1 MRSALVG
8 GLSAQALQT
17 ALRKTT
23 ERLAAELAD
32 PAAATPDWSAAEWRV
47 ACAAATIHGAAPLLA
62 SRLRWQGPAHWR
74 QFLHE
79 QAVRAGARHRHMLEL
94 TSLIDAT
101 LHAAGIP
108 AVALKGA
115 ALYAGALY
123 QPGMRPMAGVDL
135 LVRGAD
141 FEGATQ
147 ALLGLGCHESQRLWK
162 NRAFVLRAGAAAA
175 GAPPGEHPL
184 KIELHERICEMLPV
198 RLVDISARVFP
209 QTARPGL
216 NPYPARAA
224 LMTHLLLHAAGS
236 IVDRALR
243 LIQLHDIAL
252 LGAALSPE
260 EWAAAVGAEA
270 WWAFPPLV
278 LTARYYPGRLPQPVL
293 AAARRHCPPLLR
305 ASVRRQRLSDVSL
318 SFPWIEAFPALAWT
332 RSPGEALGY
341 VARRV
346 VRDREATAMR
356 ELASGT
362 EPGLSAGER
371 RWLGVS
377 QAERIVRWA
386 LSHPPRPLTMRAVR
400 SSFGEG
406 A

>member
-123 QPGMRPMAGVDL
+123 QPGMRPMADVDL

-147 ALLGLGCHESQRLWK
+147 ALLGLGCQRVAAAVEEPGVRPACGCRRGG
-162 NRAFVLRAGAAAA
+162 RAARRTSPQDRAARAHLRDAA
-175 GAPPGEHPL
+175 GAPGGYL
-184 KIELHERICEMLPV
+184 SRASS
-198 RLVDISARVFP
+198 RR
-209 QTARPGL
+209 RPG
-216 NPYPARAA
+216 PASTRTPPA
-224 LMTHLLLHAAGS
+224 
-236 IVDRALR
+236 
-243 LIQLHDIAL
+243 
-252 LGAALSPE
+252 SP
-260 EWAAAVGAEA
+260 
-270 WWAFPPLV
+270 
-278 LTARYYPGRLPQPVL
+278 
-293 AAARRHCPPLLR
+293 
-305 ASVRRQRLSDVSL
+305 S
-318 SFPWIEAFPALAWT
+318 
-332 RSPGEALGY
+332 
-341 VARRV
+341 
-346 VRDREATAMR
+346 
-356 ELASGT
+356 
-362 EPGLSAGER
+362 
-371 RWLGVS
+371 
-377 QAERIVRWA
+377 
-386 LSHPPRPLTMRAVR
+386 
-400 SSFGEG
+400 
-406 A
+406 